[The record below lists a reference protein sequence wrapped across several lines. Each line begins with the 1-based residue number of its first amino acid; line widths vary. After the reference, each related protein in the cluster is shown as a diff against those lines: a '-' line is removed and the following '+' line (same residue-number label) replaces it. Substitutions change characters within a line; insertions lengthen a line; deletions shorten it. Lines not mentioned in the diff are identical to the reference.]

1 MRFLLRIILSS
12 SVLLML
18 CDMTYAQTGY
28 TLKEALRT
36 AKTNNPFLK
45 TERFEIDLSE
55 SEILSAQLRPNPVL
69 GNETLQLARASE
81 FPIGTH
87 WYNGQNREVLW
98 QLSKPFQIMGQRKYK
113 IEVAHKNALFTQKN
127 YREIERN
134 LLFEVAQKWL
144 EVWTAHNQL
153 DIIKIAKDN
162 VDSLVLTNR
171 HRYKNQVITQTDL
184 FRTELLA
191 KQYALQHR
199 TEKQDLI
206 NLQKELQF
214 LIGIKDSVGIA
225 SKDDFLFTISHSID
239 DLLDRSL
246 KYRSDME
253 TARSRIDVSGSNI
266 NLQKSLAYP
275 QPEIG
280 LIFNTQNAIPH
291 VGMALSIDLPFFD
304 RNQGEIR
311 KSQIMKDQAEQQLYT
326 LEKQLR
332 SEVSIAYANYR
343 LQQGNIAEFKEVL
356 KQSQTILDNVKYAY
370 LREGTTIIDFLEAQR
385 SWLET
390 QQHYFEAMQ
399 QYRQSYIQL
408 LYSAGLIDQLIL

>member
-1 MRFLLRIILSS
+1 
-12 SVLLML
+12 
-18 CDMTYAQTGY
+18 MTYAQTGY